1 MNESLLSF
9 PADRIHARLLQAEPP
24 PENHPEEQNRTS
36 LRHAR
41 LEVSRHLLQTG
52 TGGTLS

>member
-52 TGGTLS
+52 TGGTLL